1 MDSLR
6 VEMTEGILTGSLT
19 KVAIQI
25 NNVEVEDYK
34 AGFHDENGNDFKE
47 ISFD

>member
-6 VEMTEGILTGSLT
+6 VEMTGGLLTGSLT
-19 KVAIQI
+19 KVAISV
-25 NNVEVEDYK
+25 NKVEVEDYK
-34 AGFHDENGNDFKE
+34 AGFQDADGNDFKE